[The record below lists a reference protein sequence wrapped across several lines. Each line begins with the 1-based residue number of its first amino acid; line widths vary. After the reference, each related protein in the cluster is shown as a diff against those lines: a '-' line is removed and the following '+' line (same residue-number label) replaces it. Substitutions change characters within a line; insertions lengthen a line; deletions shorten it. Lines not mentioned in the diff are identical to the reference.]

1 MRDEDFN
8 YSAANPARLQTGGGR
23 PSRFQPIMTQTE
35 KTEPARTHD
44 QGRRNFLLLIPLG
57 IFAAL
62 AGAVATAALRFLRPT
77 ETAQDS
83 EWLNVGAVAQ
93 LKGDQPIMRSVV
105 AEHRAGWAS
114 TREEHFV
121 YVLPGQNS
129 QVVSSICPHEGCNVT
144 WRGDSNQFVCPCH
157 DSFFGADGARLSG
170 PSRRGLDPLPSRE
183 ENGMLQIQ
191 YRFFVNNT
199 EDRQVR
205 E

>member
-8 YSAANPARLQTGGGR
+8 YSAANPARLQTGRR
-23 PSRFQPIMTQTE
+23 PLVQIQPIMTHTE
-35 KTEPARTHD
+35 KPAPERAHNE
-44 QGRRNFLLLIPLG
+44 GRRNFLMLIPLG
-57 IFAAL
+57 IFAGL

-77 ETAQDS
+77 ATQQD
-83 EWLNVGAVAQ
+83 EKWLNVGAVAQ

-114 TREEHFV
+114 TLEEHFV
-121 YVLPGQNS
+121 YVLPRQNN

-144 WRGDSNQFVCPCH
+144 WREVTNQFVCPCH
-157 DSFFGADGARLSG
+157 DSFFSADGAVLSG